1 MEFLSFIIF
10 KKFYLLIF
18 FFFCNIFTK
27 GVLCSCKCQIGREIG
42 FLMIWLAE
50 SSSKK
55 ENLPF
60 KFIHG

>member
-1 MEFLSFIIF
+1 MEFLSFF
-10 KKFYLLIF
+10 HFLSFLLIF
-18 FFFCNIFTK
+18 FFSPIYITK

-55 ENLPF
+55 KNLPF